1 MSFGIVPLGTPSD
14 GGIALAGGAAG
25 ACKSNGA
32 GAGAAG
38 AIGIGDGLGASA
50 G

>member
-14 GGIALAGGAAG
+14 GGIAFAGGVAG

-32 GAGAAG
+32 GDGAA
-38 AIGIGDGLGASA
+38 GIGDGLGAGA